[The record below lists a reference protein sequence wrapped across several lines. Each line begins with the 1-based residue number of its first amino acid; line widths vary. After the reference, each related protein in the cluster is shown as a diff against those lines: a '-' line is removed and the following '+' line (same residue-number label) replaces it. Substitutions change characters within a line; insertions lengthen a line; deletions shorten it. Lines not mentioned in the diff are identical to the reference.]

1 MNNFRKI
8 SEEYKSHIISQNPN
22 IWGQTVKMHYF
33 ILDGETVEYST
44 VPFVLDSA
52 KRAMV
57 IYTYTYTVMTNN
69 DQSFFALFLDS
80 DADNEVNDNLV
91 IDGWK
96 LKFDSPYTSGYRTYG
111 RSLYMTKENLS
122 LQIHDHWSCYLG
134 GGFDTYWKLFARVRE
149 CSTQKEL
156 NILKELFLA
165 KKDLDVLNG
174 NMLTEQYRNFV
185 LEEKCRAYESILE
198 KIDSMLTKE

>member
-57 IYTYTYTVMTNN
+57 IYTYTYTVVTNN

-80 DADNEVNDNLV
+80 DANNEANDYIV
-91 IDGWK
+91 MDGWK
-96 LKFDSPYTSGYRTYG
+96 LKFDTPYTSGYRTFS
-111 RSLYMTKENLS
+111 RSLNMSKDDLS
-122 LQIHDHWSCYLG
+122 LEIYSHCSAFTNS
-134 GGFDTYWKLFARVRE
+134 GFDTYWKLFARVRE

-156 NILKELFLA
+156 NILKELFQA
-165 KKDLDVLNG
+165 KKGLDDLKC
-174 NMLTEQYRNFV
+174 NMLIEQYRNFV

>member
-33 ILDGETVEYST
+33 ILDGDTVEYST

-57 IYTYTYTVMTNN
+57 IYTYTYTVVTS
-69 DQSFFALFLDS
+69 DDRSFFALFLDS
-80 DADNEVNDNLV
+80 TANNEADDNLV

-96 LKFDSPYTSGYRTYG
+96 LKFDLPYTSGYRTYG
-111 RSLYMTKENLS
+111 RTLYMSKENLS
-122 LQIHDHWSCYLG
+122 LEINDHWSDYLG
-134 GGFDTYWKLFARVRE
+134 TGFETYWKLFERVRE

-156 NILKELFLA
+156 NMLKELFRA
-165 KKDLDVLNG
+165 KKDIDELKG
-174 NMLTEQYRNFV
+174 NMLTEQYKNFV
-185 LEEKCRAYESILE
+185 LEERCKAYESLLE
-198 KIDSMLTKE
+198 RVNSMLGEK

>member
-96 LKFDSPYTSGYRTYG
+96 LK
-111 RSLYMTKENLS
+111 
-122 LQIHDHWSCYLG
+122 
-134 GGFDTYWKLFARVRE
+134 V
-149 CSTQKEL
+149 
-156 NILKELFLA
+156 
-165 KKDLDVLNG
+165 
-174 NMLTEQYRNFV
+174 
-185 LEEKCRAYESILE
+185 SIR
-198 KIDSMLTKE
+198 